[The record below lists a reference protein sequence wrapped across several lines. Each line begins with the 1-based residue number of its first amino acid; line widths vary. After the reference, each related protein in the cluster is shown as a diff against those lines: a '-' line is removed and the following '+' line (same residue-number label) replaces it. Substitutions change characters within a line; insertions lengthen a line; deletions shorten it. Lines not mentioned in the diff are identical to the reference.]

1 MLYRVDLASPG
12 FELTTLVVIGKD
24 STESCK
30 SNYHSITTTTAVFV
44 IHIVVSLFNVRS
56 FSSMDWLSYITVNV
70 FTDHLKGVY
79 KHLLYMST
87 RRTPRLN

>member
-1 MLYRVDLASPG
+1 M
-12 FELTTLVVIGKD
+12 TTVIVV
-24 STESCK
+24 
-30 SNYHSITTTTAVFV
+30 
-44 IHIVVSLFNVRS
+44 HIVICLFKVWS
-56 FSSMDWLSYITVNV
+56 FSSMDWLSYIAVNT